1 MSLSGNELRRE
12 FLRYFESL
20 PGAGHKIVAPAPL
33 IPPDDPTL
41 LFTSAGM
48 VQFKSLYSG
57 DIDPLPYSRAA
68 SCQPCLRAGGKG
80 SDLEN
85 VGKTLR
91 HHTLFEMLGNFSFGD
106 YFKREAIRWG
116 WQFVTETM
124 GLPKERLFPTIFEQ
138 DDEAEQLWRE
148 ETDCQ
153 YTPVRLD
160 AKQNFW
166 GPAGDTGACG
176 PCSELCFF
184 MGGDEELAAL
194 RADYAKSESA
204 MLPILARRI
213 DEEGDLFLEIWNM
226 VFPQFDQQRDGSR
239 LPLKNRGIDTGAG
252 LERMTTAMM
261 WLRGEA
267 SSPYETDLLQP
278 IVQAAA
284 GLLGVTYHKVLD
296 PNGQTEDA
304 RRVRLALNAISD
316 HARALSFC
324 LAEGI
329 TPGNVGRGY
338 VIRRIQRRAL
348 RFSSLLGKDEPFMAA
363 LVDPVIE
370 AMGGAYPQL
379 KAKADFIRKAMRIEE
394 ESFLRTRNRGTRLLE
409 ELIDQAKDR
418 GDLAIPGAEAFKLW
432 DTYGFPLDLT
442 REIADD
448 AGVSIDQA
456 GYDSALKEQ
465 RERGVASWRG
475 EALNREA
482 QLLEPLADKHGATP
496 FKGYDPAVPPLA
508 AKVLALVVDGVLVD
522 RLATGTTAV
531 VVLDQTSFYA
541 ESGGQIGDT
550 GFICTAEGAQFE
562 VLDTQK
568 TPQGIVL
575 HRGELQEGEL
585 ATGEKVTAQVNRE
598 RRMAIRR
605 NHSSVHLLQAA
616 LKNHVGDHVAQAG
629 SFVGPDYARF
639 DFSHPEQLSADVLR
653 KLQDDVNHMILADY
667 EVKTE
672 VLPLEEARAKG
683 AIAPF
688 GEKYGPTVRVVSMG
702 NAEKTPSIEFCGGTH
717 LDRTGQAAR
726 FRILSEGSIAS
737 GVRRIEFTAGEP
749 ALKADLEDQYGVLK
763 PLEAKLAVRGHA
775 MIDRVAQLAA
785 RVKQLEKELAR
796 ERSQA
801 LLSNVAAFAAKA
813 LDLGQGARLATALVE
828 DVAANDLRAF
838 AVAIQET
845 LGPKGIAVAVSKG
858 EEDKVS
864 IVAAVGADVRGSY
877 PAGKVVNAIAAPL
890 GGKGGGKPDVAQA
903 GAKGA
908 SNVEQVLAQAKELIE
923 QIHAAAG

>member
-12 FLRYFESL
+12 FLRFFESL
-20 PGAGHKIVAPAPL
+20 PGAGHKVVAPAPL

-57 DIDPLPYSRAA
+57 EVDPLPYRRAA

-106 YFKREAIRWG
+106 YFKREAIRWA
-116 WQFVTETM
+116 WKFVTETM
-124 GLPKERLFPTIFEQ
+124 GLPKERLFPTIFEE
-138 DDEAEQLWRE
+138 DDEAEQLWRD
-148 ETDCQ
+148 ETDCH

-184 MGGDEELAAL
+184 MGSDEELAAIKAEL
-194 RADYAKSESA
+194 AKSESHY
-204 MLPILARRI
+204 MPILAKRI

-252 LERMTTAMM
+252 LERMTTVMM
-261 WLRGEA
+261 WMQGQA
-267 SSPYETDLLQP
+267 STPYETDLLQP
-278 IVQAAA
+278 VVQAAA
-284 GLLGVTYHKVLD
+284 SILGVKYLKIRD
-296 PNGQTEDA
+296 ENGQTDEA
-304 RRVRLALNAISD
+304 TRVRLGINAIAD

-329 TPGNVGRGY
+329 TPGNIGRGY

-348 RFSSLLGKDEPFMAA
+348 RFSSLLGKDDAFMAE

-370 AMGGAYPQL
+370 AMGGAYPHL
-379 KAKADFIRKAMRIEE
+379 KSKADFIRKAIRIEE
-394 ESFLRTRNRGTRLLE
+394 ESFLRTRNRGTRLLD
-409 ELIDQAKDR
+409 ELIEQAQDR
-418 GDLAIPGAEAFKLW
+418 GDKAIPGAEAFKLW

-442 REIADD
+442 REIAGD
-448 AGVSIDQA
+448 AGVTIDQS
-456 GYDSALKEQ
+456 GYDAALKEQ

-475 EALNREA
+475 EALAKEA
-482 QLLEPLADKHGATP
+482 QLLEPIADKHGATP
-496 FKGYDPAVPPLA
+496 FVGYDPAVPPVE
-508 AKVLALVVDGVLVD
+508 AKVLALIVDGA
-522 RLATGTTAV
+522 LADSMGEGTSAV
-531 VVLDQTSFYA
+531 VVLDKTPFYA
-541 ESGGQIGDT
+541 EAGGQIGDT
-550 GFICTAEGAQFE
+550 GVISTADGALFE
-562 VLDTQK
+562 VHDTQK
-568 TPQGIVL
+568 TADGIIM
-575 HRGELQEGEL
+575 HRGHVQAGSLKVG
-585 ATGEKVTAQVNRE
+585 AVVTAQVDGA

-616 LKNHVGDHVAQAG
+616 LKRHVGDHVAQAG

-639 DFSHPEQLSADVLR
+639 DFSHPEQIPAEILR
-653 KLQDDVNHMILADY
+653 KVQEDVNRMILADY
-667 EVKTE
+667 AVTTE

-702 NAEKTPSIEFCGGTH
+702 NAVEVPSIEFCGGTH
-717 LDRTGQAAR
+717 LERTGQAAR
-726 FRILSEGSIAS
+726 FRIISEGSIAS

-749 ALKADLEDQYGVLK
+749 AMVADLEDQWGVLK
-763 PLEAKLAVRGHA
+763 PLEATLASRGHA
-775 MIDRVAQLAA
+775 LVDRVAQLSA

-796 ERSQA
+796 ERSKA
-801 LLSNVAAFAAKA
+801 LLSNVAAFASQAV
-813 LDLGQGARLATALVE
+813 DLGDGAKLATALVE

-845 LGPKGIAVAVSKG
+845 LGAKGIAVAVSKN
-858 EEDKVS
+858 EDDKVA
-864 IVAAVGADVRGSY
+864 IVAATGAEARGAF

-908 SNVEQVLAQAKELIE
+908 SNLEDVLAGAKDLIE
-923 QIHAAAG
+923 QINAAAG